1 MRTTAT
7 GAGMVRND
15 DRGASVRIVDTFG
28 SVKTVCCGGVAS
40 SMVALVL
47 VLALVLALAHPA
59 HAVVAITLIKDD
71 GAGMRHWW
79 SR

>member
-47 VLALVLALAHPA
+47 VLAHPA

>member
-1 MRTTAT
+1 
-7 GAGMVRND
+7 MVRND

-47 VLALVLALAHPA
+47 ALAHPA